1 MAIARTAERD
11 LGRAPLP
18 QPEVA
23 GEGRS
28 INWWGM
34 LAMIASEVIFFA
46 NLIVAYLYL
55 RVRAGQ
61 WPPEGIEPLELL
73 LPTINT
79 AILLSSAVPMH
90 GAHLAIRR
98 GDRKGMQIGLVLTGI
113 LGSIFIGGQAWEYTH
128 APFTIKDT
136 TFGNTFFTLTG
147 FHGLH
152 VIVGIILIATCFF
165 RSLGGAFNKRHH
177 FAVEAATM
185 YWHFVDA
192 VWVILFAVLY
202 LL

>member
-1 MAIARTAERD
+1 MVVARAAEQD
-11 LGRAPLP
+11 LTRAPLA
-18 QPEVA
+18 QPEIA
-23 GEGRS
+23 GQGRS
-28 INWWGM
+28 VNWWGM

-46 NLIVAYLYL
+46 NLIIGYLYL

-61 WPPEGIEPLELL
+61 WPPQGIEPLELL

-79 AILLSSAVPMH
+79 AILLSSALPMH

-98 GDRKGMQIGLVLTGI
+98 GDRKGMQIGLVLTAV
-113 LGSIFIGGQAWEYTH
+113 LGMIFLSGQAWEYTH
-128 APFTIKDT
+128 SPFSIKSG
-136 TFGNTFFTLTG
+136 TFGSTFFTLTG

-152 VIVGIILIATCFF
+152 VMVGIILIWICFF
-165 RSLGGAFNKRHH
+165 RSLRGSFNREHH
-177 FAVEAATM
+177 FNVEAATM

-192 VWVILFAVLY
+192 VWVILFGVLY